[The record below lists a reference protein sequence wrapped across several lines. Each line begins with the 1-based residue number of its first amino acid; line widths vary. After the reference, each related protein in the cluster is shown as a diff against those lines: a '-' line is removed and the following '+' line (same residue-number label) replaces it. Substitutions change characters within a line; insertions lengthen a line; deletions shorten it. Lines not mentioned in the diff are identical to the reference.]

1 MTSTLKRL
9 GYLHKYLIFTMV
21 MLLYVYFYFHLLKRI
36 YSFIHSFNNFLV
48 YKTYILIRIIT
59 VQSISIVR
67 KI

>member
-9 GYLHKYLIFTMV
+9 GYLHEYLTFTMV
-21 MLLYVYFYFHLLKRI
+21 MLLYIYFYFHLLKRI
-36 YSFIHSFNNFLV
+36 YSFIHSFSNFLV
-48 YKTYILIRIIT
+48 YNIYILIRIIT